1 MIEIGKVYLKTI
13 YDYGMKM
20 DIPHSYNFA
29 NAMYGFRELGAE
41 IIPYHVLDE
50 VYVAYKKAIKPQSY
64 NSWVNSVI
72 DEGDGKFII
81 VMDVK
86 MPDSDEPVNINLPVE
101 RNEDGKFVFTDYPY
115 WDKSE

>member
-29 NAMYGFRELGAE
+29 NAMYGFRELRAE

-50 VYVAYKKAIKPQSY
+50 AYDSIEREDIVLDY
-64 NSWVNSVI
+64 I
-72 DEGDGKFII
+72 DQCNEVFGKFG
-81 VMDVK
+81 VK
-86 MPDSDEPVNINLPVE
+86 LRVP
-101 RNEDGKFVFTDYPY
+101 DYPDVLKEFLGRKM
-115 WDKSE
+115 WLDTMDSISSNEEK